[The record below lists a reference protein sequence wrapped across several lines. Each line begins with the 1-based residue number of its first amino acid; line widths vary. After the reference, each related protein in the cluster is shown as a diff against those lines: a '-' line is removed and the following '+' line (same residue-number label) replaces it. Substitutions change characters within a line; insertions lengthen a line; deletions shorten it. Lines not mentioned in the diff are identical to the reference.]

1 MLWTSIPFLT
11 FGLGSPISFLYGGFR
26 AKSNQLIF
34 AGAGYGASYLAVFG
48 LLFSGS
54 TPAIMLG
61 VLLFLAL
68 WLTSS
73 VHAVAVRRQVFPRR
87 TARDRAN
94 AHAVQM
100 AQYRRSLREQARQL
114 LADDPGL
121 AVELCIG
128 RPDLP
133 RAYDDGGLID
143 VNHVPGPTLALLP
156 GMTDELVQRVL
167 NVRENQ
173 GGFVSA
179 EEMGIDADLPPDVVQ
194 RLAEYVVFIR

>member
-1 MLWTSIPFLT
+1 MLWTSIPFMT
-11 FGLGSPISFLYGGFR
+11 FGLGSPISFVYGGFR

-34 AGAGYGASYLAVFG
+34 AGAGYGASYLVIFG
-48 LLFSGS
+48 MLFSHS
-54 TPAIMLG
+54 APVIALG
-61 VLLFLAL
+61 LLLFLAL

-73 VHAVAVRRQVFPRR
+73 VHAVVVRRQVYPRR

-100 AQYRRSLREQARQL
+100 AQYRRGLREQARQL
-114 LADDPGL
+114 LAEDPGL

-143 VNHVPGPTLALLP
+143 VNHAPGPTLGLLP

-167 NVRENQ
+167 TVRESQ

-179 EEMGIDADLPPDVVQ
+179 EEMGIDADLPPDAVQ
-194 RLAEYVVFIR
+194 RIAEYAIFIR

>member
-1 MLWTSIPFLT
+1 MLWTSVPFLT

-26 AKSNQLIF
+26 AKSNQLII
-34 AGAGYGASYLAVFG
+34 AGAGYGASYLVVFG

-54 TPAIMLG
+54 APAIVLG
-61 VLLFLAL
+61 LLLFIAL

-73 VHAVAVRRQVFPRR
+73 VHAVAVRRQVYPRR

-100 AQYRRSLREQARQL
+100 AQYRRNLRDQARQL

-167 NVRENQ
+167 QVRDNQ
-173 GGFVSA
+173 GAFVSA
-179 EEMGIDADLPPDVVQ
+179 EEMGIDADLPPDIVQ
-194 RLAEYVVFIR
+194 RLAEYAVFIR